1 MCLVIVNLESLPPP
15 TDNFAFFQNTTMKVL
30 IFLLPLV
37 ASMSLPLEHD
47 FSKDEAWI
55 EWKLTHGK
63 FYKDHK
69 EESVRRAIWGIN
81 LQEILRHNAEGK
93 HSYKKGLNHFSD
105 LVSSDTL
112 HQLR

>member
-1 MCLVIVNLESLPPP
+1 
-15 TDNFAFFQNTTMKVL
+15 MKVL

-69 EESVRRAIWGIN
+69 EESVRRAIWGMN
-81 LQEILRHNAEGK
+81 LQEIIRHNAEGK

-105 LVSSDTL
+105 LVSCYSTPTSYFSLMD
-112 HQLR
+112 